1 MGTGDMVEWADYVAS
16 AAILSFGVTV
26 VGLTCRAERRRQ
38 REVMPS
44 LVPTTPFMLFGL
56 AVILGAIIYFLDQL
70 DSPYS
75 HHFIAAALLLFG
87 LAMCGIAI
95 LIEHLRHRKA
105 QGISAP
111 QRSSTTPFLFA
122 GAITILVA
130 INYFIAI
137 WRK

>member
-38 REVMPS
+38 SEVMPS

-56 AVILGAIIYFLDQL
+56 AVILAAIIYFLDQL

-75 HHFIAAALLLFG
+75 HHFIATALLLFG

>member
-1 MGTGDMVEWADYVAS
+1 MVEWADYVAS

-56 AVILGAIIYFLDQL
+56 AVILAAIIYYLDQL
-70 DSPYS
+70 GSPYS

>member
-1 MGTGDMVEWADYVAS
+1 MVEWANYVVS
-16 AAILSFGVTV
+16 AAIFSFGVTV
-26 VGLTCRAERRRQ
+26 VGLVRRAERRRQ
-38 REVMPS
+38 REAMPS

-56 AVILGAIIYFLDQL
+56 AVILAAIIYFLDQL

-87 LAMCGIAI
+87 LVVCGIAI
-95 LIEHLRHRKA
+95 LIEHLRHRKP
-105 QGISAP
+105 QGASTP
-111 QRSSTTPFLFA
+111 QLFSMTPFLLS

>member
-75 HHFIAAALLLFG
+75 HHFIATALLLFG